1 MKNEKEFA
9 ELMQKLPIEALDYLQ
24 PREKIILVQL
34 YGVGGNEPLS
44 YTQVGKLYGVTRER
58 IRQIEAKALRK
69 LRKYVDVFANRNSNE
84 PQSNEPQQEKHL

>member
-84 PQSNEPQQEKHL
+84 PQQEKHL

>member
-1 MKNEKEFA
+1 MKNDNEFT

-34 YGVGGNEPLS
+34 YGVDGNKPLS
-44 YTQVGKLYGVTRER
+44 YTEVGKLYGVTRER
-58 IRQIEAKALRK
+58 IKQIEAKALRK

-84 PQSNEPQQEKHL
+84 PQQEKHL